1 MSTSTLTCDFC
12 GRTAPATEA
21 GLTWTV
27 SVENGRRRR
36 YCDTCSREH
45 LRSMEGRLDSEYF

>member
-1 MSTSTLTCDFC
+1 MSSTLTCDLC
-12 GRTAPATEA
+12 GRTAPEAEA

-36 YCDTCSREH
+36 YCDRCSREH

>member
-1 MSTSTLTCDFC
+1 MSTTTLSCDFC
-12 GRTAPATEA
+12 GRTAPAAEA

>member
-1 MSTSTLTCDFC
+1 VSTLSCDLC
-12 GRTAPATEA
+12 GRTATEA
-21 GLTWTV
+21 DAALAWTV

-36 YCDTCSREH
+36 YCEACSREH

>member
-45 LRSMEGRLDSEYF
+45 VRSMEGRLDSEYF

>member
-1 MSTSTLTCDFC
+1 MSSSTLTCDLC
-12 GRTAPATEA
+12 GRTAPEAQA

-36 YCDTCSREH
+36 YCDRCSREH
-45 LRSMEGRLDSEYF
+45 VRSMEGRLDSEYF